1 MRRGRWL
8 FGSMGGLAILVLT
21 AAYGPASLANTG
33 PSSTDRQVNVSPAG
47 PFPTNKQAEP
57 SIAQNPT
64 NPLNII
70 VGSGDEI
77 AEPPCTDTF
86 PSSCP
91 VVPGISISGFYASFD
106 GGKTFPC
113 QGLIDL
119 SAFGKWAEADPWV
132 TFDSQGLA
140 YYGQLAY
147 DALSV
152 PLDSV

>member
-1 MRRGRWL
+1 ML
-8 FGSMGGLAILVLT
+8 GLPVM
-21 AAYGPASLANTG
+21 LAVALIG
-33 PSSTDRQVNVSPAG
+33 VSVPSSMAG
-47 PFPTNKQAEP
+47 PFATATDAQVNDPFPGPFPQNKQAEP

-77 AEPPCTDTF
+77 AEPPCTDTY

-132 TFDSQGLA
+132 TFD
-140 YYGQLAY
+140 
-147 DALSV
+147 
-152 PLDSV
+152 